1 MFTGVLHCLHL
12 DRCKNLLCSRFSDLI
27 EGKKNALGTS
37 RFRGFRGN
45 VDSEESTLVSGDLK
59 S

>member
-1 MFTGVLHCLHL
+1 MYCLHL
-12 DRCKNLLCSRFSDLI
+12 DRCKNVLCSLFSDLI
-27 EGKKNALGTS
+27 EGKNALGTS

-45 VDSEESTLVSGDLK
+45 VDSDESSLVASGDLK